1 MNAPVKKNVH
11 SLALSAM
18 FLALGIVL
26 PFLTGQIPQVG
37 NMLLPMHIPVLL
49 CGLIC
54 GWQYGGLV
62 GFVTPLLRSAL
73 FMAPPM
79 PGAVAMAFELAAY
92 GLLAGFFYGRSKWKC
107 ILSLYRS
114 LFIALVGGRIVWAA
128 ARMVLM
134 GAGKLPF
141 GWEIFLSGAFLTA
154 IPGIVLQL
162 VLIPAVMVALGRA
175 KLVPFG
181 KSGSREST
189 AL

>member
-1 MNAPVKKNVH
+1 MSKKTAKQRIYDLV
-11 SLALSAM
+11 LAAM

-49 CGLIC
+49 CGLLC

-73 FMAPPM
+73 FAAPPM
-79 PGAVAMAFELAAY
+79 PGAIAMAFELAAY
-92 GLLAGFFYGRSKWKC
+92 GLLVGVLYGLSKWKC
-107 ILSLYRS
+107 VIALYRS
-114 LFIALVGGRIVWAA
+114 LLIAMVGGRIVWAA

-134 GAGKLPF
+134 GVGQLPF
-141 GWEIFLSGAFLTA
+141 SWELFLSGAFLTA

-162 VLIPAVMVALGRA
+162 ILIPAIMVALDRTGLVRFTKGRPSVA
-175 KLVPFG
+175 
-181 KSGSREST
+181 
-189 AL
+189 